1 MCVGTNMANR
11 GVHMLKSAIAALG
24 FVTHAMDLAYS
35 SKMDLSTS
43 FGFILAL
50 AAETCLLVNLGISW

>member
-1 MCVGTNMANR
+1 
-11 GVHMLKSAIAALG
+11 MLKSAIAALG
-24 FVTHAMDLAYS
+24 FVTHAMDFAYS

-50 AAETCLLVNLGISW
+50 AAETCLLVNLGISS